1 MDLIPGQGTKILRAT
16 QFGQKKKKVPVEVP
30 LHRWGGVMPLRALA
44 EAPSKPL
51 SVRSGQS

>member
-1 MDLIPGQGTKILRAT
+1 MPRSLA
-16 QFGQKKKKVPVEVP
+16 KKKKVPVEVP